1 MPFGGELGK
10 VRDSATVPNFGK
22 QGEAVGQV
30 RGRKPKEGQEVEVKK
45 PEPKKKSRR
54 GGVNEQEP
62 AVESKPK
69 RRRTGSQKKQA
80 PEETI

>member
-30 RGRKPKEGQEVEVKK
+30 RGRKPKKGQEVEVKK
-45 PEPKKKSRR
+45 PEPKKKKSSWW
-54 GGVNEQEP
+54 GQ
-62 AVESKPK
+62 
-69 RRRTGSQKKQA
+69 
-80 PEETI
+80 